1 MRWYKDKPDE
11 GDMVVVT
18 VSDVDT
24 NSAYAD
30 LDEYEDLTGL
40 VHISEASRSWVEDL
54 TKEIDEGE
62 KTVAQVI
69 DVDGDSI
76 TLSLKRVNE
85 NKKREAMSRWNKEQK
100 AEKFIDDLEEMLDL
114 SKDELYENVV
124 FPMQREVGSAFHGF
138 EISTAQE
145 DRLKEFLDDDV
156 VEAVQEV
163 ARNNIDLKQ
172 EKFEGELE
180 LEFTSANGIQKIRDC
195 LGDLGEG
202 VEVKYV
208 SAPNYSITAWGR
220 TQELAKERMDEAVD
234 RIRERADEKKGRFE
248 FSKA

>member
-1 MRWYKDKPDE
+1 MEWFKDRPDE

-18 VSDVDT
+18 ISDVEE

-30 LDEYEDLTGL
+30 LDEYDNLTGL
-40 VHISEASRSWVEDL
+40 IHISEASRSWVEDL
-54 TKEIDEGE
+54 TREIDEGE

-69 DVDGDSI
+69 DVDDDTI

-100 AEKFIDDLEEMLDL
+100 AEKFVEELKNILDM
-114 SKDELYENVV
+114 SEEELYDEVV
-124 FPMQREVGSAFHGF
+124 FPLQREVGSAFHGF

-145 DRLKEFLDDDV
+145 DRLKEFLDDEV
-156 VEAVQEV
+156 VEAVQKV
-163 ARNNIDLKQ
+163 AKNNIDLKQ
-172 EKFEGELE
+172 EKFEGEIE
-180 LEFTSANGIQKIRDC
+180 LEFTSSNGVKKIKDC
-195 LGDLGEG
+195 FKDLREG

-220 TQELAKERMDEAVD
+220 TQELAKKRMDEAVD
-234 RIRERADEKKGRFE
+234 KVRSKSENLNGSFN

>member
-18 VSDVDT
+18 ISDVDT
-24 NSAYAD
+24 NSAYAN
-30 LDEYEDLTGL
+30 LDEYKDLSGL

-69 DVDGDSI
+69 DVDDDSI
-76 TLSLKRVNE
+76 TLSLKRVND
-85 NKKREAMSRWNKEQK
+85 NQKREAMSRWNKEQK
-100 AEKFIDDLEEMLDL
+100 AEKFVNDLSDMLDM
-114 SKDELYENVV
+114 SEEELYEEVV

-172 EKFEGELE
+172 EKFEGEIE
-180 LEFTSANGIQKIRDC
+180 LEFTSANGIEKLRNC
-195 LGDLGEG
+195 FEDLGEG

-220 TQELAKERMDEAVD
+220 TQELAKKRMDKAVD
-234 RIRERADEKKGRFE
+234 KVREKADSKNGRFE

>member
-18 VSDVDT
+18 ISDVDT
-24 NSAYAD
+24 NSAYAN
-30 LDEYEDLTGL
+30 LDEYKDLSGL

-69 DVDGDSI
+69 DVDDDSI
-76 TLSLKRVNE
+76 TLSLKRVND
-85 NKKREAMSRWNKEQK
+85 NQKREAMSRWNKEQK
-100 AEKFIDDLEEMLDL
+100 AEKFVTDLSEMLEIGE
-114 SKDELYENVV
+114 DELYEEVV

-172 EKFEGELE
+172 EKFEGEIE
-180 LEFTSANGIQKIRDC
+180 LEFTSANGIEKLRNC
-195 LGDLGEG
+195 FEDLGEG

-220 TQELAKERMDEAVD
+220 TQELAKKRMDKAVD
-234 RIRERADEKKGRFE
+234 KVREKADSKNGRFE